1 MPTGRQYFSA
11 YFDLNIGKFSDSP
24 GSSGLPSLFRFIFTI
39 AVLAG
44 LVYLGMLALVTFV
57 TPEPHEIVQTLPASR
72 LNK

>member
-1 MPTGRQYFSA
+1 MPAGGQCFNGC
-11 YFDLNIGKFSDSP
+11 FDLNIGKFSDSP
-24 GSSGLPSLFRFIFTI
+24 GSSGLPSLFRFIFTV
-39 AVLAG
+39 AVLSG